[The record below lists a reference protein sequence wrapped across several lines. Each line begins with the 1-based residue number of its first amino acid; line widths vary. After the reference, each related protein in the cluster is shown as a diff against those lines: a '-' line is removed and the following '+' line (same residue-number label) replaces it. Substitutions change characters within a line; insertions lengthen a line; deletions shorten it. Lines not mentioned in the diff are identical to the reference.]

1 MSDYTL
7 PRSTG
12 VRSEQERLALIQGYQ
27 DPHTIRHLVG
37 VGVGSGWRCLDV
49 GAGAG
54 SITRWLCDRVGET
67 GSVLATDLDTELLDR
82 IKVPNLTVQRHDIRV
97 DPLPED
103 CFDLVHTRLVLLHVP
118 ERAAVLERLVRTAR
132 PGRRVVVGD
141 IDFTTIRL
149 AHDDPIFE
157 RFVKVFDGAVREAGW
172 DPACGPKLPSML
184 EHHGLTGVEAE
195 MVRNYQRG
203 TSAAPAILAM
213 TYQRLR
219 PLLIE
224 SGVTSDEF
232 DHVQALLGDLEVAID
247 GPALWAAWGTRP
259 VAQLS

>member
-12 VRSEQERLALIQGYQ
+12 VRTEPERLALIQGYQ
-27 DPHTIRHLVG
+27 DPHTIRHLTG
-37 VGVGSGWRCLDV
+37 VGVASGWRCLDV

-54 SITRWLCDRVGET
+54 SITRWLCDRVGQS
-67 GSVLATDLDTELLDR
+67 GSVLATDLDTELLAQ
-82 IKVPNLTVQRHDIRV
+82 IKAPNLTVQQHDIRT

-118 ERAAVLERLVRTAR
+118 ERSAVLDRLVHTTR
-132 PGRRVVVGD
+132 PGGRIVVGD

-149 AHDDPIFE
+149 AHHDPIFE
-157 RFVKVFDGAVREAGW
+157 RFLKIFDTAVRQAGW

-184 EHHGLTGVEAE
+184 EHHGLIGVEAE

-224 SGVTSDEF
+224 SGVTPEEF
-232 DHVQALLGDLEVAID
+232 DHVQALLGDPEIAID

>member
-97 DPLPED
+97 DPLPQD

-118 ERAAVLERLVRTAR
+118 ERAAVLERLVRAAR
-132 PGRRVVVGD
+132 PGGRVVVGD

-157 RFVKVFDGAVREAGW
+157 RFVKVVDAAVRAAGW
-172 DPACGPKLPSML
+172 DPACGSKLPLML

-224 SGVTSDEF
+224 SGVTPDEF
-232 DHVQALLGDLEVAID
+232 DHVQALLGDPEVAID